1 LVLFLR
7 TPLTLERHQRVP
19 GILKKK
25 NGVSATWT
33 DCNVAI
39 IGDDLKIDPTS
50 SGGKGSVRVTLGEM
64 FDCQMLDSTQC
75 EFEMVGPQTSMRFR
89 AESEVEAQQ
98 WIDAL
103 SLRLAVA
110 PSPLSRPEPT
120 VEARGKKET
129 ATMWGVQA
137 ELVKAAAA
145 HNALGSFSIAMSP
158 LSTKAEFLSTVA
170 GAIGMD
176 VEDVDICAGR
186 AHFFMAKF
194 RQAAHSVQITEFM
207 NDGAVFSCLKQSP
220 APAPAP
226 TPSSTRPVSTSYAK
240 PSMTHVGIH
249 GGARSQFTHYK
260 SGSEEVTEGLDATVA
275 RKLAAKYDLALQAD
289 VCAWAAGFGVEID
302 GGSMD
307 SFMAAL
313 KDGQKLCVLVNK
325 IRSGSVRKVNKMSMY
340 AGTCGLLVSSAF
352 SSALTRAY
360 LAAGRSCRW
369 KIFRRS

>member
-1 LVLFLR
+1 M
-7 TPLTLERHQRVP
+7 
-19 GILKKK
+19 
-25 NGVSATWT
+25 
-33 DCNVAI
+33 AI

-50 SGGKGSVRVTLGEM
+50 SGGKGSMRVALGEM

-89 AESEVEAQQ
+89 AESEVEARQ

-129 ATMWGVQA
+129 ATMWGVQV
-137 ELVKAAAA
+137 ELVKAASA
-145 HNALGSFSIAMSP
+145 HNALESFSIAISP
-158 LSTKAEFLSTVA
+158 LTSKSEFLSTVA
-170 GAIGMD
+170 GAIGVD

-186 AHFFMAKF
+186 ANFFMAKF

-207 NDGAVFSCLKQSP
+207 KDGAIFSCLKQSSTPAP

-226 TPSSTRPVSTSYAK
+226 TRPVSTSRVTK
-240 PSMTHVGIH
+240 PSTTHVGIH

-260 SGSEEVTEGLDATVA
+260 NDTEEVTEGLDATVA

-289 VCAWAAGFGVEID
+289 VCAFASGFGVEID
-302 GGSMD
+302 GSSMD
-307 SFMAAL
+307 AFMSSL
-313 KDGQKLCVLVNK
+313 KNGQLLCVLVNK
-325 IRSGSVRKVNKMSMY
+325 IRPGSVRKINKMNMY
-340 AGTCGLLVSSAF
+340 GRMSSNYQWGVQQCTN
-352 SSALTRAY
+352 SRLSV
-360 LAAGRSCRW
+360 AGRSCRW
-369 KIFRRS
+369 KIYRRSWQPSRPLVLIPARHFRCAQA